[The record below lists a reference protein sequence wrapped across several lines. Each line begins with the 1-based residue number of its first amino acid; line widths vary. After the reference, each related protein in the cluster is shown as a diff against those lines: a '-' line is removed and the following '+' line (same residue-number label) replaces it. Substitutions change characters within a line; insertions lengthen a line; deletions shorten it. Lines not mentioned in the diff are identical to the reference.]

1 MDGVD
6 RTLTTMRIRLNGESY
21 QAPEG
26 ITIQGLLEQLQIHA
40 GRVAVEVNLEV
51 VRRACFDLHVLRDG
65 DAVEIV
71 NFVGG
76 G

>member
-1 MDGVD
+1 M
-6 RTLTTMRIRLNGESY
+6 MIRLNGESY

-26 ITIQGLLEQLQIHA
+26 ITIQGLLEELQVHA

-51 VRRACFDLHVLRDG
+51 VRRAWFDRHVLRDG
-65 DAVEIV
+65 DAVEVV